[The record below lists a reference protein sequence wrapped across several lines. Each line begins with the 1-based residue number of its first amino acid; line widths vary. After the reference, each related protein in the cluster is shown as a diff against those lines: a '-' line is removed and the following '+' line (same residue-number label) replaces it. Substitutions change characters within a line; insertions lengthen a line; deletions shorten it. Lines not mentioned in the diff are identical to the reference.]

1 VTVGRKR
8 DLKEVDWI
16 AQEQG
21 IPPALR
27 DEFGDY
33 LHECKE
39 SGAFGSG
46 PNGDFTREELR
57 EKAREFKEFKGI

>member
-1 VTVGRKR
+1 MGRKR

-16 AQEQG
+16 AREQG
-21 IPPALR
+21 IPPELR

-33 LHECKE
+33 IHGCKE
-39 SGAFGSG
+39 SGDLGSG

-57 EKAREFKEFKGI
+57 AKAREFKEFKGI